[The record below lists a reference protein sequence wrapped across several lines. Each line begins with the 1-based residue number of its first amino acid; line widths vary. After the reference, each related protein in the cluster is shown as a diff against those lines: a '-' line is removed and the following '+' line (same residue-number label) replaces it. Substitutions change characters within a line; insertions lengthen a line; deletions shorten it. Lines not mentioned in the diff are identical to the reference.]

1 MRLIRIFI
9 KAKMPLFSGAKN
21 GNLTNIRIEL
31 MTWLKAV
38 QQFRVTDSDSMIMNI
53 EREATTM

>member
-1 MRLIRIFI
+1 
-9 KAKMPLFSGAKN
+9 MPLFSGAKN

-38 QQFRVTDSDSMIMNI
+38 QQFCVTDKWFDDN
-53 EREATTM
+53 EYREGSYNDVAFTCN

>member
-1 MRLIRIFI
+1 
-9 KAKMPLFSGAKN
+9 MPLFGGAKN

-38 QQFRVTDSDSMIMNI
+38 QQFCVTDKLFDDN
-53 EREATTM
+53 EYREGSYNDVAFTCN